1 MKRFKQN
8 IQKFKRRFLLILWC
22 QNHRS
27 VRRETIELT
36 DPPNWYVLFCQ
47 LKTKTLKICLV

>member
-36 DPPNWYVLFCQ
+36 DPPN
-47 LKTKTLKICLV
+47 